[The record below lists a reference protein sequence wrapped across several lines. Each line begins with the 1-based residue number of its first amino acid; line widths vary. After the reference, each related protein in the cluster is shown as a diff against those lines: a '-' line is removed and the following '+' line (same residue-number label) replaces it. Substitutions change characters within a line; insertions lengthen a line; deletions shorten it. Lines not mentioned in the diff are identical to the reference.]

1 MLKVAPST
9 VSRALKDHP
18 DISHATKV
26 QVKRLAEELHY
37 APNPIAKSL
46 RDHKTHTIG
55 IIIPELVHYFFST
68 VLSGIESVALDA
80 GYNLLICTSN
90 GRYDREVSVAKV
102 LLNRQVDGLLI
113 SVCKNSKDHNHL
125 AEYVTRDV
133 PVVFFDCAS
142 EAIEADQ
149 VVIDD
154 FTAAKNAVVHL
165 LDQGCRSVVFM
176 GGSPSLL
183 INQRRLD
190 GYKGALQ
197 ERGLEINPRLI
208 SHVEEG
214 TAEEG
219 REAARELL
227 SQGIHMDGVFATADM
242 MAIGVMKELKSQGL
256 EVPEDVALVGFS
268 NWEISELY
276 HPPLTTVTQPGHE
289 MGACA
294 MQMLLERFEGKKV
307 GARTRTLDTEL
318 LIRTSSLRQ

>member
-18 DISHATKV
+18 DISEATKV
-26 QVKRLAEELHY
+26 QVKRLAEELRY
-37 APNPIAKSL
+37 EPNPIAKSL

-102 LLNRQVDGLLI
+102 LLHRQVDGLLI
-113 SVCKNSKDHNHL
+113 SVCKNSKDHDHL
-125 AEYVTRDV
+125 AEYVARDV
-133 PVVFFDCAS
+133 PLVFFDCAS

-154 FTAAKNAVVHL
+154 YRAAKNAVVHL
-165 LDQGCRSVVFM
+165 LGQGCRAIAYM

-183 INQRRLD
+183 INQRRLE
-190 GYKGALQ
+190 GYKVALQ
-197 ERGLEINPRLI
+197 EHGLELDPRLI
-208 SHVEEG
+208 FHVEEG

-227 SQGIHMDGVFATADM
+227 SQGIPIDGVFATADM
-242 MAIGVMKELKSQGL
+242 MAIGVMKEIKSHGLK
-256 EVPEDVALVGFS
+256 VPEDVALVGFS

-276 HPPLTTVTQPGHE
+276 QPALTTVTQPGYE

-294 MQMLLERFEGKKV
+294 MQMLLERMEDNGVKV
-307 GARTRTLDTEL
+307 RTRTLDTEL
-318 LIRTSSLRQ
+318 LVRTSSLRK